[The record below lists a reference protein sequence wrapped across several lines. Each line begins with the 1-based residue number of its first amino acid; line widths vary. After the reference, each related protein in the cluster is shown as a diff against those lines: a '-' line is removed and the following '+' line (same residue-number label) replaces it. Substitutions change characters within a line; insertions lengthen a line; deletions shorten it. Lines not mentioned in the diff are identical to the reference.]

1 LRQAYAT
8 GRINQVVCARFV
20 GGGVG
25 GGGGG
30 VGHHRD
36 DDDDDDRPGSK
47 CVGGRG
53 ESNPLAVQ
61 HDQHRLEQAS
71 TASQV
76 IVVAIAR
83 LRSRARTN
91 RIRRPVS
98 RLMCVS
104 EARRVAHRVVRYT
117 TALTA
122 HHQDP
127 CGATTA
133 IGDGGDT
140 VDSDAR
146 RAAEAG
152 HRDSLRRLRRRTAA
166 AAEVAEAERAANSGT
181 DSD

>member
-1 LRQAYAT
+1 MRGSSAA
-8 GRINQVVCARFV
+8 ASAAAAA
-20 GGGVG
+20 
-25 GGGGG
+25 
-30 VGHHRD
+30 VGHHR

-83 LRSRARTN
+83 QLRSRARTN

-104 EARRVAHRVVRYT
+104 EARRVALHRVVRYT

-133 IGDGGDT
+133 IGDDGGDT

-166 AAEVAEAERAANSGT
+166 AAAEVAEAERAANSGT